1 MSKVVL
7 RPALPPKPKPRTREE
22 IIEGIRREKE
32 EKKIRPPVIRPPAA
46 PPRGPLLRMFF
57 QPLTTTPITKEHIAK
72 IEELRYIAQKAQPP
86 QQTVKPPAPQSKV
99 QIVTTSRPY
108 EKPSPPP
115 SPAKKIIE
123 SPPPKISGP
132 PEAYIPKPLP
142 PPPPK
147 PVAKPVEKPLPAG
160 TLPATQKIDQTLADK
175 DKLRRGITSTD
186 IKEKVNETKEELK
199 SKIESKGI
207 EQKLAVDTRVEF
219 TVRALRLPYYTPA
232 DKPRAG
238 DLIVVEGAVKYKDAF
253 KNERAVRDAE
263 LNMTVRGPISL
274 SRKIKADANGHFS
287 ANFTAE
293 KAGVYTIVLEY
304 GGGTIPVVDTL
315 IPWTGKGSRANHIIT
330 VDISLEEEKKKI
342 ESITKEAIEKT
353 KKAEELKAKGIPVVC
368 NPVATVLE
376 LSGPSSITSRG
387 NKITGSLKTINGV
400 PVKNAPLSIF
410 LNGVKIKDIRTD
422 YNGEFVDVIDIP
434 EISVLADTKL
444 SLDIFDKK
452 VAGTE
457 FKSISG
463 IVSYTIP
470 DIPNQIIEVSHPG
483 GTEGGCFITNPTR
496 KSLSIPVSYPRGLI
510 TADLPIKIIT
520 EDPIIET
527 IRSRAGELRA
537 EYPASRLIPSG
548 KTRAKLKAVYD
559 GGDEFVHGIVRVR
572 LKPCTIE
579 REITFTTL
587 IQRLPDAERI
597 EEERKRAEEALNKA
611 RREAEELREKIE
623 EEKRRAE
630 EARRKADEEARR
642 RAEEERKR
650 LEEELR
656 NKIREQEELSK
667 KLRETQ
673 KEYSEKLR
681 PAIIPPKP
689 TIEKPTPPPKITPPT
704 PQEKIIRSTP
714 PKIEV
719 ITPPPV
725 VGEPKGVI
733 ISYKLGGSTEVVTR
747 GEAYAEAAINPYGYV
762 KNVGN
767 VKGTFRIGFNG
778 SSVDTLV
785 LNPNETGFFSIFGE
799 MKKTTEPTVTYTI
812 TVYCVETGKIT
823 DTKTFTIKNLGP
835 LPTVPVK
842 PTVPI
847 PKPPEIVPPKPPV
860 PAPPI
865 APPKPPA
872 PPTIPPEERKR
883 LEEVIKRAEEEAKK
897 LEEARRKYE
906 EEARRLEEERKKLE
920 EEKKFEE
927 AKRVEEARKRAEEEA
942 RRAEEERKR
951 LEEEAIK
958 AREKIAPPIRPVE
971 VVRKVIEE
979 RPIITAILSLF
990 RR

>member
-7 RPALPPKPKPRTREE
+7 RPALPPKPKPKTREE
-22 IIEGIRREKE
+22 IIEEIRREKE
-32 EKKIRPPVIRPPAA
+32 EIIRRMKEEREKFRPPVIIRPPAA
-46 PPRGPLLRMFF
+46 PPRGPLLRMLF
-57 QPLTTTPITKEHIAK
+57 QPLTTTPITKEHIAQ

-86 QQTVKPPAPQSKV
+86 QQTVKPSAPQSKV

-115 SPAKKIIE
+115 SPSKKITE
-123 SPPPKISGP
+123 STPPKTSGP

-142 PPPPK
+142 PSPP
-147 PVAKPVEKPLPAG
+147 KPVEKPVVNPLPG
-160 TLPATQKIDQTLADK
+160 TLPTTQKIDQTLADK

-186 IKEKVNETKEELK
+186 IKEKVNEVKEETK
-199 SKIESKGI
+199 SKIESRGI
-207 EQKLAVDTRVEF
+207 EQKLAVDTRIESS
-219 TVRALRLPYYTPA
+219 VRALRLPYYTPA

-253 KNERAVRDAE
+253 KNDRAVRDAE

-274 SRKIKADANGHFS
+274 SRRIKADANGWFS
-287 ANFTAE
+287 ANFTAD

-315 IPWTGKGSRANHIIT
+315 IPWIGKGSRANHTIT
-330 VDISLEEEKKKI
+330 VDISLEEEKKKV
-342 ESITKEAIEKT
+342 ESITKEAIEKAE
-353 KKAEELKAKGIPVVC
+353 KAEDLKAKGIPVVC
-368 NPVATVLE
+368 NPIATVLD

-387 NKITGSLKTINGV
+387 NKITGSLKTINGA

-422 YNGEFVDVIDIP
+422 YNGSFVDVIDIP

-463 IVSYTIP
+463 RVSYEIP
-470 DIPNQIIEVSHPG
+470 SIPNQTIEVSHPG
-483 GTEGGCFITNPTR
+483 GTEGGCFITNPAR

-527 IRSRAGELRA
+527 IRSRAGELKA
-537 EYPASRLIPSG
+537 EYPAARLIPSG

-579 REITFTTL
+579 RETTFTTL
-587 IQRLPDAERI
+587 IQKLPDAEKI
-597 EEERKRAEEALNKA
+597 DEERKRVEEALNKA
-611 RREAEELREKIE
+611 RKEAEETREKIE
-623 EEKRRAE
+623 EEKRKAE
-630 EARRKADEEARR
+630 EARRKADEEARK

-650 LEEELR
+650 LEDELSK
-656 NKIREQEELSK
+656 KIREQEELSK
-667 KLRETQ
+667 KLGETQ
-673 KEYSEKLR
+673 EEYSGKLR

-714 PKIEV
+714 PKTEV

-733 ISYKLGGSTEVVTR
+733 VSYKLGGSTEVTTR
-747 GEAYAEAAINPYGYV
+747 GEAYAGAAINPYGYV
-762 KNVGN
+762 KNIGN

-785 LNPNETGFFSIFGE
+785 LKPNETGFFSIFGE
-799 MKKTTEPTVTYTI
+799 MKTTTEPTVTYTI

-823 DTKTFTIKNLGP
+823 DTKSFTIKNLGP

-847 PKPPEIVPPKPPV
+847 PKPPEIVPPKPTIPT
-860 PAPPI
+860 APPVEVPPPEVP
-865 APPKPPA
+865 PPKPPEVVPPPA
-872 PPTIPPEERKR
+872 PP
-883 LEEVIKRAEEEAKK
+883 V
-897 LEEARRKYE
+897 
-906 EEARRLEEERKKLE
+906 
-920 EEKKFEE
+920 
-927 AKRVEEARKRAEEEA
+927 
-942 RRAEEERKR
+942 
-951 LEEEAIK
+951 
-958 AREKIAPPIRPVE
+958 RPVE
-971 VVRKVIEE
+971 VIRRVVEE